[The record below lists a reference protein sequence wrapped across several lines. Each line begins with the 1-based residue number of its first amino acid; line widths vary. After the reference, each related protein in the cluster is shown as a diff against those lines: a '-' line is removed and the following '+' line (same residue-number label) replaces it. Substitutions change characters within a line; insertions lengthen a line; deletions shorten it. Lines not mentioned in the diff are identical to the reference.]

1 MCYTVRELLCRDA
14 MLPEQEAMAQTTPI
28 VRNDAL
34 IYQRDGE
41 ESSLVVETPAWYA
54 WLETVT
60 IFAFSSARGTFT
72 ARKEQA
78 GNRRGGWYWKAYRR
92 RNGKLHRAYLG
103 KSEELTLERLNMV
116 AAALSGESLIG
127 KASGA
132 QEPPFQ
138 ARPASSMSARNAQ
151 PSTTAPPSAAGS
163 TYASGAMASNLPAQ
177 LPTLLGRE
185 QDVVAACGLLAQTGV
200 RLLTLVGPG
209 GVGKTRLALQVA
221 AEMLHTF
228 PGGVYFISLAP
239 ISDPALVV
247 PTIAQTL
254 GLREVGSRSLL
265 DRLKEYLHEKHLLLV
280 LDNL

>member
-103 KSEELTLERLNMV
+103 KSEELTLERLNTV
-116 AAALSGESLIG
+116 AAALSGESLAG
-127 KASGA
+127 EAPGA
-132 QEPPFQ
+132 QEPPL
-138 ARPASSMSARNAQ
+138 PAHPTSPANADSTQ
-151 PSTTAPPSAAGS
+151 PPIATPAIAAGS
-163 TYASGAMASNLPAQ
+163 TYATGAMTSNLPEQ
-177 LPTLLGRE
+177 FPPLLGRE
-185 QDVVAACGLLAQTGV
+185 QDVAAACGLLEQPDV

-209 GVGKTRLALQVA
+209 GVG
-221 AEMLHTF
+221 
-228 PGGVYFISLAP
+228 
-239 ISDPALVV
+239 
-247 PTIAQTL
+247 
-254 GLREVGSRSLL
+254 
-265 DRLKEYLHEKHLLLV
+265 
-280 LDNL
+280 